1 MSELSPLRETYEDD
15 EAGGKEEGPSRVE
28 VEAVNEDMLAEKPK
42 VEKPAVLPATVH
54 GLADVSQIEMCSGKG
69 CRMSRAQVSKEHM
82 IQVGRR
88 HHLCPQ
94 SAVVPFSRVWL
105 RRSLQSL

>member
-1 MSELSPLRETYEDD
+1 MSTAYASTARDPEPSYRQDIEVSGLSPLRDTYEDD

-69 CRMSRAQVSKEHM
+69 CRMSRAQGV
-82 IQVGRR
+82 
-88 HHLCPQ
+88 
-94 SAVVPFSRVWL
+94 
-105 RRSLQSL
+105 